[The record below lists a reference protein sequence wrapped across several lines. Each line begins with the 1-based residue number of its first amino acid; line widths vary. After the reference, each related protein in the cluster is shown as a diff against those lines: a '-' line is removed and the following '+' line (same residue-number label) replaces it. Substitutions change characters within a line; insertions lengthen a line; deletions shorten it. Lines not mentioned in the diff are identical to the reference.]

1 MTRNVAL
8 MPSPDSVAALTV
20 LFGNAAES
28 IQRTVEAFDNTV
40 RVARAAGR
48 CHRFV
53 LAFGD
58 ASPEP
63 LFSDADVARW
73 QAAAPHL
80 DEVRYTFF
88 DENTGT
94 SRGQNL
100 LAAQTESDAVLLC
113 NPDIQPDGR
122 ALTWLLEALDDERV
136 GLVEARQLPV
146 EHPRATTTAA
156 ADVLGLGR
164 LLAWCPRELFT
175 RLGRVRRED
184 VLPLL
189 RRRRP
194 VVAHSGG
201 GVRRDPPTGRRRV
214 PRQGA
219 VDQRRLDPHRGR
231 ALLLRRGHPAA
242 GAQVVARRPRRV
254 RPRRACRRRPRTCTP
269 EAVAEFRRRDAAG
282 SLVARHDPG
291 HDVAEFVDGNYAVHR
306 YAL

>member
-1 MTRNVAL
+1 

-28 IQRTVEAFDNTV
+28 IERTVEAFDNTV
-40 RVARAAGR
+40 RVARSSGR
-48 CHRFV
+48 CHHFV

-63 LFSDADVARW
+63 LFTDDDLARW

-80 DEVRYTFF
+80 DEVRYVFF
-88 DENTGT
+88 GENTGT

-113 NPDIQPDGR
+113 NPDIQPEGR
-122 ALTWLLEALDDERV
+122 ALTCLLEVLEDEGV

-146 EHPRATTTAA
+146 EHPRAY
-156 ADVLGLGR
+156 DVGTGR
-164 LLAWCPRELFT
+164 TSWGSGACSLVPRELFT
-175 RLGRVRRED
+175 RLGGFDEETFFLYCDDVDLSWRIREAGYD
-184 VLPLL
+184 VIHQPAA
-189 RRRRP
+189 
-194 VVAHSGG
+194 VVFHDKDLSTSGG
-201 GVRRDPPTGRRRV
+201 WIPTEAERYYS
-214 PRQGA
+214 A
-219 VDQRRLDPHRGR
+219 EA
-231 ALLLRRGHPAA
+231 ALLLAHKWSRDD
-242 GAQVVARRPRRV
+242 VVESLVAELSASTEDVHAR
-254 RPRRACRRRPRTCTP
+254 
-269 EAVAEFRRRDAAG
+269 AVAEFRRRDVAG